1 MPMPDPLTNLEIQ
14 DVLSSIRRL
23 VSEDNRHRAERERA
37 RGADAVG
44 AAEPGKLVLT
54 ESLRVVPE
62 AAPAPDAPGPDAIA
76 PDASE
81 AEAAEAPAAPVAVT
95 PEPVSAGELS
105 LDEAVTGDARFEAE
119 DVLPAVA
126 DAVAA
131 GGDTL
136 EPAEVACA
144 VGDRKIVEE
153 QHNTYSD
160 MIGR

>member
-54 ESLRVVPE
+54 ESLRGVPE
-62 AAPAPDAPGPDAIA
+62 AAPAPDAPAPDAPGPDAPGPDAVA

-105 LDEAVTGDARFEAE
+105 LDEAVT
-119 DVLPAVA
+119 
-126 DAVAA
+126 
-131 GGDTL
+131 
-136 EPAEVACA
+136 
-144 VGDRKIVEE
+144 
-153 QHNTYSD
+153 
-160 MIGR
+160 